1 MNARGRPGSTL
12 AGMRPIS
19 RLLAAVAVALLLG
32 GCAEEQQDRPA
43 VCDSYDSVQAS
54 ADDLRNATISE
65 NGLSQ
70 VRTDL
75 EELRH
80 ALVQLV
86 DDARAQ
92 YATEVDTIEKA
103 AADLR
108 TAVTAA
114 RADPGPMTL
123 SAVGDAA
130 AWLRETVHRLG
141 TAMAD
146 TC

>member
-1 MNARGRPGSTL
+1 MNARGRSRSTL

-19 RLLAAVAVALLLG
+19 RLLAAVAVVLLLG
-32 GCAEEQQDRPA
+32 GCADDQDRPA
-43 VCDSYDSVQAS
+43 VCDDYDSVQAS
-54 ADDLRNATISE
+54 ADDLRNANVSE

-70 VRTDL
+70 VRTDV

-80 ALVQLV
+80 DLVQFV
-86 DDARAQ
+86 DSAR
-92 YATEVDTIEKA
+92 TELA
-103 AADLR
+103 
-108 TAVTAA
+108 
-114 RADPGPMTL
+114 
-123 SAVGDAA
+123 AVGDAA